1 MFKNEAVEGTVY
13 GSGNIF
19 FSFYKIYEATEA
31 HDLRLQHAFACH

>member
-19 FSFYKIYEATEA
+19 FSFYKATEA
-31 HDLRLQHAFACH
+31 HDLYIF